1 MFSFEYPWVL
11 ILIFVF
17 IACDKWCKE
26 QNEAIFF
33 PHAHLLVPGKGSKI
47 LTLGILKWMGISSAI
62 IALAS
67 PVVSSHQYFD
77 KKNEKDIVLILDAS
91 DYMKDGK
98 FDIAKKELN
107 SFISKRTGDHMGLVT
122 FGDIAFIASP
132 ITSDT
137 EILKSI
143 LQIQQVGMA
152 GHMSAINDAIT
163 KSYGMLDRS
172 EAKTKIVILLAAGVD
187 NKSIIYK
194 DELLSLVSKLS
205 IRFYTIG
212 YGNAYDALYLHELA
226 KAGHGIAYEAMDAS
240 ELSKIYNEIDKR
252 ETTQFDEKSKRN
264 YQYLYIYPL
273 FIAWISLLFWIYIR
287 NVKGM

>member
-17 IACDKWCKE
+17 IACGKWCKE

-33 PHAHLLVPGKGSKI
+33 SHAHLFLPRKGNKT
-47 LTLGILKWMGISSAI
+47 LTLDILKWMGISSAI

-67 PVVSSHQYFD
+67 PVIITDQYFD
-77 KKNEKDIVLILDAS
+77 KKNEKDIMLILDAS
-91 DYMKDGK
+91 DSMKDGR
-98 FDIAKKELN
+98 FDIAKKELDA
-107 SFISKRTGDHMGLVT
+107 FISKRRGDHIGLVT
-122 FGDIAFIASP
+122 FGDIAITTSP
-132 ITSDT
+132 ITVDT

-163 KSYGMLDRS
+163 KSCGMLSRS
-172 EAKTKIVILLAAGVD
+172 EAKTKIIILLAGSTD
-187 NKSIIYK
+187 NKSIIHK
-194 DELLSLVSKLS
+194 DELLSLVSKLP
-205 IRFYTIG
+205 IKFYTIG
-212 YGNAYDALYLHELA
+212 YGNAYDALYLHKLA
-226 KAGHGIAYEAMDAS
+226 KAGHGMAYEAADAS
-240 ELSKIYNEIDKR
+240 KLSKIYDEIDKK
-252 ETTQFDEKSKRN
+252 EIAQFDEKSKRN

-273 FIAWISLLFWIYIR
+273 FMAWISLLFWIYIR

>member
-1 MFSFEYPWVL
+1 MFSFEYPWIL
-11 ILIFVF
+11 ILIFIF
-17 IACDKWCKE
+17 SACDKWCKE

-33 PHAHLLVPGKGSKI
+33 PHVHLLLPRKGNKT
-47 LTLGILKWMGISSAI
+47 LTLSILKWMGISSAI

-67 PVVSSHQYFD
+67 PVITTDQYFD

-91 DYMKDGK
+91 DSMKGGK

-107 SFISKRTGDHMGLVT
+107 SFISKRTGDHIGLVT
-122 FGDIAFIASP
+122 FGDIAITASP
-132 ITSDT
+132 ITVDT

-143 LQIQQVGMA
+143 LQIQQVGIA

-172 EAKTKIVILLAAGVD
+172 EAKTKIVILLTGSTD
-187 NKSIIYK
+187 NKSTILK
-194 DELLSLVSKLS
+194 DELLSLVSKLP
-205 IRFYTIG
+205 IKFYTIG

-226 KAGHGIAYEAMDAS
+226 KVGHGMAYEAVGAS
-240 ELSKIYNEIDKR
+240 ELSKIYDEIDKK
-252 ETTQFDEKSKRN
+252 ETAQFDEKSKRN

-273 FIAWISLLFWIYIR
+273 FIAWMSLLFWIYIR
-287 NVKGM
+287 NIKGI